1 MKRVLR
7 LGLISITWLVII
19 IILVQLGF
27 WQLHRAQEL
36 NKITAPTADQPVIAL
51 TEVSSPGMNMP
62 IKAVNRIVS
71 VSGVYEKAF
80 IARDQKV
87 NEQVIKDLDVRVLR
101 LDNSFSVLIVRGVA
115 QIDLP
120 EITSKVE
127 VVGRLYPRQNVDRA
141 FAKVGELSRI
151 DPALIVGRE
160 FPFLYD
166 GYIVLKSE
174 EFINQVSYPVEFIES
189 PQISQRIPG
198 FYWQHISYVVV
209 WWFMAVLVLLL
220 PLFPQMRQR
229 NYIAIAAEQ
238 DKLGKSKPNKRVK
251 KTSTVKKSS
260 TAKKAGT
267 KKKAIKSSKKG
278 RAE

>member
-7 LGLISITWLVII
+7 LGLISVTWLLFIV
-19 IILVQLGF
+19 ILVQLGF

-51 TEVSSPGMNMP
+51 TQVSSPGMNMP
-62 IKAVNRIVS
+62 IRAVNRIVS
-71 VSGVYEKAF
+71 VSGQYEKKF

-87 NEQVIKDLDVRVLR
+87 NEQVTKDLDVRVLR
-101 LDNSFSVLIVRGVA
+101 LENSFSVLIVRGVA
-115 QIDLP
+115 ANDLP
-120 EITSKVE
+120 DINSKVDL
-127 VVGRLYPRQNVDRA
+127 VGRLYPRQNVDRA
-141 FAKVGELSRI
+141 FAKFGELSRI

-166 GYIVLKSE
+166 GYIILRSE
-174 EFINQVSYPVEFIES
+174 EFIDQASYPIEFIDS
-189 PQISQRIPG
+189 PQISQRVPG

-209 WWFMAVLVLLL
+209 WWFMAVLLLVL

-238 DKLGKSKPNKRVK
+238 NQEKLRQSKIKRVK
-251 KTSTVKKSS
+251 KASAVKKV
-260 TAKKAGT
+260 
-267 KKKAIKSSKKG
+267 SKKVG
-278 RAE
+278 AK